1 MESITT
7 MPPSKEC
14 SVCLEKVTGSLRK
27 EVPCQYCQYAACLT
41 CVKRYMLESP
51 QDAHCM
57 NCKRAWNREFIDSYL
72 SMSFR
77 KNALKT
83 HREAI
88 LLDREKA
95 RLPLLQPRISAK
107 VRADEMNVQIL
118 EGMKAIQDM
127 EKTVAAARQ
136 DVYRVQNRQYRLR
149 EIAAGR
155 LAPEAENQEAE
166 KKEVRQFTQKCPVD
180 DCRGFL
186 SSQWKCG
193 TCQTY
198 VCHECLVP
206 KGKDRDAAHTCNEDT
221 KATAALIRKETRPCP
236 KCGMGIS
243 KVDGCFAQNTPVLL
257 WDGTE
262 KMSQDIAI
270 GDTLIGDDGLPR
282 IVQELCSGD
291 DELYEIT
298 QTNGMSYTVNSKHK
312 LALKFSGELTIY
324 KSLDTYKVR
333 WFDVPTLSMKS
344 KTIRFAEGE
353 ESKALE
359 MMNEFKKSLS
369 LPDVIELTIDE
380 YLKLPESTTKNL
392 MGFKSTGVHW
402 PKKDL
407 RIDPY
412 LVGLYLGDGIIDGI
426 SYAIYPQKDPEILQY
441 LLDWCEQN
449 ECEVVHD
456 NAYRFRV
463 RRCGAEQGRL
473 AIQHGATSAECKG
486 CSELRC
492 DLCDLPSKPYHEL
505 HKVASKNP
513 LKSALDS
520 YSLLKNK
527 HIPHDFLVND
537 RQTRLHLLAGLVDTD
552 GYLGNDGK
560 RIQLPQANHTLARQ
574 IEFLARSLGFVVS
587 IHTIEKKNITFPGE
601 NAKDYSDQLCVN
613 ISGEHL
619 SDIPCR
625 VARKKCI
632 SSAQNKDGLRTSIQ
646 VKPVGRGT
654 YYGWSLDGN
663 KRFVTKDFTTLRN
676 CDQMWCVSC
685 QTPFSWATGRLVFGV
700 VHNPHYY
707 QWMREQNGGEAPRVA
722 GDIPCGGLVNFY
734 TIERG
739 FTQKIYPLSRKR
751 EVEAIHRLAA
761 ELLDQHLRQFARFD
775 EVPDNGDLGI
785 DYTLKLINEEEW
797 KRKLWQRETK
807 REKSLELRG
816 PLDLLANVCSEV
828 LRRMAEVYQ
837 VVTETPE
844 AKKKQFTDL
853 LNQLR
858 TLKKYVNGELAKIGT
873 RYGCMVPA
881 VSEAWRFDMHG
892 GNRGEEV
899 DTRSLRERILVVSE
913 DRLGKLQGTQVTEWE
928 TRLKSQCMRIEGED
942 TNPRYVV
949 EAWQWGG
956 YTEFQRNIIRVLM
969 GEAQVILTAT
979 GAAAPMRAAG
989 PMNPAVAAAMG
1000 GRAPA

>member
-1 MESITT
+1 MEGITT

-107 VRADEMNVQIL
+107 VRAEEMNAQIL
-118 EGMKAIQDM
+118 ESMKAIQDM
-127 EKTVAAARQ
+127 EKTIAAARHE
-136 DVYRVQNRQYRLR
+136 VYRFQNRQHRLR

-155 LAPEAENQEAE
+155 IAPEAENQDAD

-206 KGKDRDAAHTCNEDT
+206 KGKERDAAHTCNEDT
-221 KATAALIRKETRPCP
+221 KATAALIRKETKPCP
-236 KCGMGIS
+236 KCGMGIC
-243 KVDGCFAQNTPVLL
+243 KVDG
-257 WDGTE
+257 
-262 KMSQDIAI
+262 
-270 GDTLIGDDGLPR
+270 
-282 IVQELCSGD
+282 
-291 DELYEIT
+291 
-298 QTNGMSYTVNSKHK
+298 
-312 LALKFSGELTIY
+312 
-324 KSLDTYKVR
+324 
-333 WFDVPTLSMKS
+333 
-344 KTIRFAEGE
+344 
-353 ESKALE
+353 
-359 MMNEFKKSLS
+359 
-369 LPDVIELTIDE
+369 
-380 YLKLPESTTKNL
+380 
-392 MGFKSTGVHW
+392 
-402 PKKDL
+402 
-407 RIDPY
+407 
-412 LVGLYLGDGIIDGI
+412 
-426 SYAIYPQKDPEILQY
+426 
-441 LLDWCEQN
+441 
-449 ECEVVHD
+449 
-456 NAYRFRV
+456 
-463 RRCGAEQGRL
+463 
-473 AIQHGATSAECKG
+473 
-486 CSELRC
+486 
-492 DLCDLPSKPYHEL
+492 
-505 HKVASKNP
+505 
-513 LKSALDS
+513 
-520 YSLLKNK
+520 
-527 HIPHDFLVND
+527 
-537 RQTRLHLLAGLVDTD
+537 
-552 GYLGNDGK
+552 
-560 RIQLPQANHTLARQ
+560 
-574 IEFLARSLGFVVS
+574 
-587 IHTIEKKNITFPGE
+587 
-601 NAKDYSDQLCVN
+601 
-613 ISGEHL
+613 
-619 SDIPCR
+619 
-625 VARKKCI
+625 
-632 SSAQNKDGLRTSIQ
+632 
-646 VKPVGRGT
+646 
-654 YYGWSLDGN
+654 
-663 KRFVTKDFTTLRN
+663 

-685 QTPFSWATGRLVFGV
+685 QTPFSWTTGRLVFGV

-707 QWMREQNGGEAPRVA
+707 QWLREQNGGEAPRVA
-722 GDIPCGGLVNFY
+722 GDVPCGGLVNFY
-734 TIERG
+734 SIERG
-739 FTQKIYPLSRKR
+739 FTNKIYPIARKK
-751 EVEAIHRLAA
+751 EVEAIHRLSA

-828 LRRMAEVYQ
+828 LRRMAEVHQ
-837 VVTETPE
+837 VPTETPE

-853 LNQLR
+853 LQQLR
-858 TLKKYVNGELAKIGT
+858 TLKKYVNGELMKIGV

-899 DTRSLRERILVVSE
+899 DTRSLRERILLASE
-913 DRLGKLQGTQVTEWE
+913 ERLVKLGAQQMADWE
-928 TRLKSQCMRIEGED
+928 TRIKPQIMRIEGED

-956 YTEFQRNIIRVLM
+956 YIEAHRNVIRILM
-969 GEAQVILTAT
+969 GEAPLILTAT
-979 GAAAPMRAAG
+979 GAAAVQPPRA
-989 PMNPAVAAAMG
+989 MNPAVAAAM
-1000 GRAPA
+1000 APA

>member
-1 MESITT
+1 MEGILIQST

-14 SVCLEKVTGSLRK
+14 SVCLEKITGSLRK

-83 HREAI
+83 HREEI
-88 LLDREKA
+88 LVDREKA
-95 RLPLLQPRISAK
+95 RLPLLQPRVSAK

-118 EGMKAIQDM
+118 DSLKIAAEL
-127 EKTVAAARQ
+127 EKTVAAARHNIIAL
-136 DVYRVQNRQYRLR
+136 QNRQYRLR

-155 LAPEAENQEAE
+155 IPPTEENAAGD
-166 KKEVRQFTQKCPVD
+166 KKEIRQFTQKCPVE

-221 KATAALIRKETRPCP
+221 KATAALIRKETKPCP

-243 KVDGCFAQNTPVLL
+243 KVDGCFAQDTPVLL

-282 IVQELCSGD
+282 VVQELCTGED
-291 DELYEIT
+291 DLYEVT

-324 KSLDTYKVR
+324 KSSDTYKMR

-344 KTIRFAEGE
+344 KTIRFTEGE
-353 ESKALE
+353 ETTSLE
-359 MMNEFKKSLS
+359 LMNDFKKTLS
-369 LPDVIELTIDE
+369 LPDVIELTLDD
-380 YLKLPESTTKNL
+380 YLNLPESTTKNL

-402 PKKDL
+402 TKKDV

-449 ECEVVHD
+449 DCEVVHD

-492 DLCDLPSKPYHEL
+492 DLCDLPSKPSREVD
-505 HKVASKNP
+505 KVASKNP

-527 HIPHDFLVND
+527 HIPQDFMIND
-537 RQTRLHLLAGLVDTD
+537 REARLRLLAGLIDTD

-560 RIQLPQANHTLARQ
+560 RIQLPQANHALARQ

-587 IHTIEKKNITFPGE
+587 VNIIEKKNITFPGTE
-601 NAKDYSDQLCVN
+601 AKDYSDQLCVN

-619 SDIPCR
+619 SDIPCL
-625 VARKKCI
+625 VARKKCC

-676 CDQMWCVSC
+676 CDQMWCISC
-685 QTPFSWATGRLVFGV
+685 QTPFSWSTGRLVFGV

-707 QWMREQNGGEAPRVA
+707 QWLRTQNGGEAPRVA

-734 TIERG
+734 TLERG
-739 FTQKIYPLSRKR
+739 FTLKHYPMENKK
-751 EVEAIHRLAA
+751 EVEAIHRLTA

-775 EVPDNGDLGI
+775 EVPDNGDLGV
-785 DYTLKLINEEEW
+785 DYTLKLITLDEW
-797 KRKLWQRETK
+797 KKKLWRRETK
-807 REKSLELRG
+807 REESLDLRG
-816 PLDLLANVCSEV
+816 PLDLLSNVCSEV
-828 LRRMAEVYQ
+828 LRRMAELWSSA
-837 VVTETPE
+837 TETTE
-844 AKKKQFTDL
+844 SKYKTFMEL
-853 LNQLR
+853 LQQLR
-858 TLKKYVNGELAKIGT
+858 TLKKYVNSELDKIGK
-873 RYGCMVPA
+873 RYGHMVPR
-881 VSEAWRFDMHG
+881 VSAAWRWDLHG

-899 DTRSLRERILVVSE
+899 DTRSLRERIITMVPERYTKLSE
-913 DRLGKLQGTQVTEWE
+913 AQLSQLEKKLMPHW
-928 TRLKSQCMRIEGED
+928 MRIED
-942 TNPRYVV
+942 VYTKPTYVV
-949 EAWQWGG
+949 EAWQWAG
-956 YTEFQRNIIRVLM
+956 YLEVDKNIVRILM
-969 GEAQVILTAT
+969 GEMPTLITAT
-979 GAAAPMRAAG
+979 GAALLQPPRAPI
-989 PMNPAVAAAMG
+989 NPAVAAAMG
-1000 GRAPA
+1000 H

>member
-1 MESITT
+1 

-83 HREAI
+83 HREVI

-198 VCHECLVP
+198 VCNECLVP

-221 KATAALIRKETRPCP
+221 KATAALIRKDTRPCP

-243 KVDGCFAQNTPVLL
+243 KVDGC
-257 WDGTE
+257 
-262 KMSQDIAI
+262 
-270 GDTLIGDDGLPR
+270 
-282 IVQELCSGD
+282 
-291 DELYEIT
+291 
-298 QTNGMSYTVNSKHK
+298 
-312 LALKFSGELTIY
+312 
-324 KSLDTYKVR
+324 
-333 WFDVPTLSMKS
+333 
-344 KTIRFAEGE
+344 
-353 ESKALE
+353 
-359 MMNEFKKSLS
+359 
-369 LPDVIELTIDE
+369 
-380 YLKLPESTTKNL
+380 
-392 MGFKSTGVHW
+392 
-402 PKKDL
+402 
-407 RIDPY
+407 
-412 LVGLYLGDGIIDGI
+412 
-426 SYAIYPQKDPEILQY
+426 
-441 LLDWCEQN
+441 
-449 ECEVVHD
+449 
-456 NAYRFRV
+456 
-463 RRCGAEQGRL
+463 
-473 AIQHGATSAECKG
+473 
-486 CSELRC
+486 
-492 DLCDLPSKPYHEL
+492 
-505 HKVASKNP
+505 
-513 LKSALDS
+513 
-520 YSLLKNK
+520 
-527 HIPHDFLVND
+527 
-537 RQTRLHLLAGLVDTD
+537 
-552 GYLGNDGK
+552 
-560 RIQLPQANHTLARQ
+560 
-574 IEFLARSLGFVVS
+574 
-587 IHTIEKKNITFPGE
+587 
-601 NAKDYSDQLCVN
+601 
-613 ISGEHL
+613 
-619 SDIPCR
+619 
-625 VARKKCI
+625 
-632 SSAQNKDGLRTSIQ
+632 
-646 VKPVGRGT
+646 
-654 YYGWSLDGN
+654 
-663 KRFVTKDFTTLRN
+663 
-676 CDQMWCVSC
+676 DQMWCVSC
-685 QTPFSWATGRLVFGV
+685 QTPFSWTTGRLIFGV

-739 FTQKIYPLSRKR
+739 FTLKIYPLSRKR
-751 EVEAIHRLAA
+751 EVEAIHRLVA

-785 DYTLKLINEEEW
+785 DYTLKLISEEEW

-828 LRRMAEVYQ
+828 LRRMGEVYQ
-837 VVTETPE
+837 VATETPE

-858 TLKKYVNGELAKIGT
+858 TLKKYVNGELAKIGI

-892 GNRGEEV
+892 GNRGEDV

-979 GAAAPMRAAG
+979 GAAAPVRAAG

-1000 GRAPA
+1000 GGAPA

>member
-1 MESITT
+1 MESIST

-83 HREAI
+83 HREVI

-198 VCHECLVP
+198 VCNECLVP

-221 KATAALIRKETRPCP
+221 KATAALIRKDTRPCP

-243 KVDGCFAQNTPVLL
+243 KVDGC
-257 WDGTE
+257 
-262 KMSQDIAI
+262 
-270 GDTLIGDDGLPR
+270 
-282 IVQELCSGD
+282 
-291 DELYEIT
+291 
-298 QTNGMSYTVNSKHK
+298 
-312 LALKFSGELTIY
+312 
-324 KSLDTYKVR
+324 
-333 WFDVPTLSMKS
+333 
-344 KTIRFAEGE
+344 
-353 ESKALE
+353 
-359 MMNEFKKSLS
+359 
-369 LPDVIELTIDE
+369 
-380 YLKLPESTTKNL
+380 
-392 MGFKSTGVHW
+392 
-402 PKKDL
+402 
-407 RIDPY
+407 
-412 LVGLYLGDGIIDGI
+412 
-426 SYAIYPQKDPEILQY
+426 
-441 LLDWCEQN
+441 
-449 ECEVVHD
+449 
-456 NAYRFRV
+456 
-463 RRCGAEQGRL
+463 
-473 AIQHGATSAECKG
+473 
-486 CSELRC
+486 
-492 DLCDLPSKPYHEL
+492 
-505 HKVASKNP
+505 
-513 LKSALDS
+513 
-520 YSLLKNK
+520 
-527 HIPHDFLVND
+527 
-537 RQTRLHLLAGLVDTD
+537 
-552 GYLGNDGK
+552 
-560 RIQLPQANHTLARQ
+560 
-574 IEFLARSLGFVVS
+574 
-587 IHTIEKKNITFPGE
+587 
-601 NAKDYSDQLCVN
+601 
-613 ISGEHL
+613 
-619 SDIPCR
+619 
-625 VARKKCI
+625 
-632 SSAQNKDGLRTSIQ
+632 
-646 VKPVGRGT
+646 
-654 YYGWSLDGN
+654 
-663 KRFVTKDFTTLRN
+663 
-676 CDQMWCVSC
+676 DQMWCVSC
-685 QTPFSWATGRLVFGV
+685 QTPFSWTTGRLIFGV

-734 TIERG
+734 TIAPG
-739 FTQKIYPLSRKR
+739 FNLKIYPLSRKR
-751 EVEAIHRLAA
+751 EVEAIHRLVA

-785 DYTLKLINEEEW
+785 DYTLKLISEEEW

-828 LRRMAEVYQ
+828 LRRMGEVYQ
-837 VVTETPE
+837 VATETPE

-858 TLKKYVNGELAKIGT
+858 TLKKYVNGELAKIGI

-892 GNRGEEV
+892 GNRGEDV

-969 GEAQVILTAT
+969 GEAQLILTAT
-979 GAAAPMRAAG
+979 GAAAPVRAAG

-1000 GRAPA
+1000 GGAPA

>member
-1 MESITT
+1 MESIST

-83 HREAI
+83 HREVI

-198 VCHECLVP
+198 VCNECLVP

-221 KATAALIRKETRPCP
+221 KATAALIRKDTRPCP

-243 KVDGCFAQNTPVLL
+243 KVDGC
-257 WDGTE
+257 
-262 KMSQDIAI
+262 
-270 GDTLIGDDGLPR
+270 
-282 IVQELCSGD
+282 
-291 DELYEIT
+291 
-298 QTNGMSYTVNSKHK
+298 
-312 LALKFSGELTIY
+312 
-324 KSLDTYKVR
+324 
-333 WFDVPTLSMKS
+333 
-344 KTIRFAEGE
+344 
-353 ESKALE
+353 
-359 MMNEFKKSLS
+359 
-369 LPDVIELTIDE
+369 
-380 YLKLPESTTKNL
+380 
-392 MGFKSTGVHW
+392 
-402 PKKDL
+402 
-407 RIDPY
+407 
-412 LVGLYLGDGIIDGI
+412 
-426 SYAIYPQKDPEILQY
+426 
-441 LLDWCEQN
+441 
-449 ECEVVHD
+449 
-456 NAYRFRV
+456 
-463 RRCGAEQGRL
+463 
-473 AIQHGATSAECKG
+473 
-486 CSELRC
+486 
-492 DLCDLPSKPYHEL
+492 
-505 HKVASKNP
+505 
-513 LKSALDS
+513 
-520 YSLLKNK
+520 
-527 HIPHDFLVND
+527 
-537 RQTRLHLLAGLVDTD
+537 
-552 GYLGNDGK
+552 
-560 RIQLPQANHTLARQ
+560 
-574 IEFLARSLGFVVS
+574 
-587 IHTIEKKNITFPGE
+587 
-601 NAKDYSDQLCVN
+601 
-613 ISGEHL
+613 
-619 SDIPCR
+619 
-625 VARKKCI
+625 
-632 SSAQNKDGLRTSIQ
+632 
-646 VKPVGRGT
+646 
-654 YYGWSLDGN
+654 
-663 KRFVTKDFTTLRN
+663 
-676 CDQMWCVSC
+676 DQMWCVSC
-685 QTPFSWATGRLVFGV
+685 QTPFSWTTGRLIFGV

-739 FTQKIYPLSRKR
+739 FTLKIYPLSRKR
-751 EVEAIHRLAA
+751 EVEAIHRLVA

-785 DYTLKLINEEEW
+785 DYTLKLISEEEW

-828 LRRMAEVYQ
+828 LRRMGEVYQ
-837 VVTETPE
+837 VATETPE

-858 TLKKYVNGELAKIGT
+858 TLKKYVNGELAKIGI

-892 GNRGEEV
+892 GNRGEDV

-979 GAAAPMRAAG
+979 GAAAPVRAAG

-1000 GRAPA
+1000 GGAPA

>member
-1 MESITT
+1 MESIST

-198 VCHECLVP
+198 VCNECLVP

-221 KATAALIRKETRPCP
+221 KATAALIRKDTRPCP

-243 KVDGCFAQNTPVLL
+243 KVDGC
-257 WDGTE
+257 
-262 KMSQDIAI
+262 
-270 GDTLIGDDGLPR
+270 
-282 IVQELCSGD
+282 
-291 DELYEIT
+291 
-298 QTNGMSYTVNSKHK
+298 
-312 LALKFSGELTIY
+312 
-324 KSLDTYKVR
+324 
-333 WFDVPTLSMKS
+333 
-344 KTIRFAEGE
+344 
-353 ESKALE
+353 
-359 MMNEFKKSLS
+359 
-369 LPDVIELTIDE
+369 
-380 YLKLPESTTKNL
+380 
-392 MGFKSTGVHW
+392 
-402 PKKDL
+402 
-407 RIDPY
+407 
-412 LVGLYLGDGIIDGI
+412 
-426 SYAIYPQKDPEILQY
+426 
-441 LLDWCEQN
+441 
-449 ECEVVHD
+449 
-456 NAYRFRV
+456 
-463 RRCGAEQGRL
+463 
-473 AIQHGATSAECKG
+473 
-486 CSELRC
+486 
-492 DLCDLPSKPYHEL
+492 
-505 HKVASKNP
+505 
-513 LKSALDS
+513 
-520 YSLLKNK
+520 
-527 HIPHDFLVND
+527 
-537 RQTRLHLLAGLVDTD
+537 
-552 GYLGNDGK
+552 
-560 RIQLPQANHTLARQ
+560 
-574 IEFLARSLGFVVS
+574 
-587 IHTIEKKNITFPGE
+587 
-601 NAKDYSDQLCVN
+601 
-613 ISGEHL
+613 
-619 SDIPCR
+619 
-625 VARKKCI
+625 
-632 SSAQNKDGLRTSIQ
+632 
-646 VKPVGRGT
+646 
-654 YYGWSLDGN
+654 
-663 KRFVTKDFTTLRN
+663 
-676 CDQMWCVSC
+676 DQMWCVSC
-685 QTPFSWATGRLVFGV
+685 QTPFSWTTGRLIFGV

-734 TIERG
+734 TIAPG
-739 FTQKIYPLSRKR
+739 FNLKIYPLSRKR
-751 EVEAIHRLAA
+751 EVEAIHRLVA

-785 DYTLKLINEEEW
+785 DYTLKLISEEEW

-828 LRRMAEVYQ
+828 LRRMGEVYQ
-837 VVTETPE
+837 VATETPE

-858 TLKKYVNGELAKIGT
+858 TLKKYVNGELAKIGI

-892 GNRGEEV
+892 GNRGEDV

-969 GEAQVILTAT
+969 GEAQLILTAT
-979 GAAAPMRAAG
+979 GAAAPVRAAG

-1000 GRAPA
+1000 GGAPA

>member
-221 KATAALIRKETRPCP
+221 KATAALIRKETKPCP

-243 KVDGCFAQNTPVLL
+243 KVDGC
-257 WDGTE
+257 
-262 KMSQDIAI
+262 
-270 GDTLIGDDGLPR
+270 
-282 IVQELCSGD
+282 
-291 DELYEIT
+291 
-298 QTNGMSYTVNSKHK
+298 
-312 LALKFSGELTIY
+312 
-324 KSLDTYKVR
+324 
-333 WFDVPTLSMKS
+333 
-344 KTIRFAEGE
+344 
-353 ESKALE
+353 
-359 MMNEFKKSLS
+359 
-369 LPDVIELTIDE
+369 
-380 YLKLPESTTKNL
+380 
-392 MGFKSTGVHW
+392 
-402 PKKDL
+402 
-407 RIDPY
+407 
-412 LVGLYLGDGIIDGI
+412 
-426 SYAIYPQKDPEILQY
+426 
-441 LLDWCEQN
+441 
-449 ECEVVHD
+449 
-456 NAYRFRV
+456 
-463 RRCGAEQGRL
+463 
-473 AIQHGATSAECKG
+473 
-486 CSELRC
+486 
-492 DLCDLPSKPYHEL
+492 
-505 HKVASKNP
+505 
-513 LKSALDS
+513 
-520 YSLLKNK
+520 
-527 HIPHDFLVND
+527 
-537 RQTRLHLLAGLVDTD
+537 
-552 GYLGNDGK
+552 
-560 RIQLPQANHTLARQ
+560 
-574 IEFLARSLGFVVS
+574 
-587 IHTIEKKNITFPGE
+587 
-601 NAKDYSDQLCVN
+601 
-613 ISGEHL
+613 
-619 SDIPCR
+619 
-625 VARKKCI
+625 
-632 SSAQNKDGLRTSIQ
+632 
-646 VKPVGRGT
+646 
-654 YYGWSLDGN
+654 
-663 KRFVTKDFTTLRN
+663 
-676 CDQMWCVSC
+676 DQMWCVSC
-685 QTPFSWATGRLVFGV
+685 QTPFSWTTGRLVFGV

-734 TIERG
+734 TISPG
-739 FTQKIYPLSRKR
+739 FNLKIYPLSRKR
-751 EVEAIHRLAA
+751 EVEAIHRLVA

-785 DYTLKLINEEEW
+785 DYTLKLISEEEW

-828 LRRMAEVYQ
+828 LRRMGEVYQ
-837 VVTETPE
+837 VATETPE

-858 TLKKYVNGELAKIGT
+858 TLKKYVNGELAKIGI

-892 GNRGEEV
+892 GNRGEDV
-899 DTRSLRERILVVSE
+899 DTRSSRERILVVSE

-969 GEAQVILTAT
+969 GEAQLILTAT
-979 GAAAPMRAAG
+979 GAAAPVRAAG

>member
-83 HREAI
+83 HREVI

-198 VCHECLVP
+198 VCNECLVP

-221 KATAALIRKETRPCP
+221 KATAALIRKDTRPCP

-243 KVDGCFAQNTPVLL
+243 KVDGC
-257 WDGTE
+257 
-262 KMSQDIAI
+262 
-270 GDTLIGDDGLPR
+270 
-282 IVQELCSGD
+282 
-291 DELYEIT
+291 
-298 QTNGMSYTVNSKHK
+298 
-312 LALKFSGELTIY
+312 
-324 KSLDTYKVR
+324 
-333 WFDVPTLSMKS
+333 
-344 KTIRFAEGE
+344 
-353 ESKALE
+353 
-359 MMNEFKKSLS
+359 
-369 LPDVIELTIDE
+369 
-380 YLKLPESTTKNL
+380 
-392 MGFKSTGVHW
+392 
-402 PKKDL
+402 
-407 RIDPY
+407 
-412 LVGLYLGDGIIDGI
+412 
-426 SYAIYPQKDPEILQY
+426 
-441 LLDWCEQN
+441 
-449 ECEVVHD
+449 
-456 NAYRFRV
+456 
-463 RRCGAEQGRL
+463 
-473 AIQHGATSAECKG
+473 
-486 CSELRC
+486 
-492 DLCDLPSKPYHEL
+492 
-505 HKVASKNP
+505 
-513 LKSALDS
+513 
-520 YSLLKNK
+520 
-527 HIPHDFLVND
+527 
-537 RQTRLHLLAGLVDTD
+537 
-552 GYLGNDGK
+552 
-560 RIQLPQANHTLARQ
+560 
-574 IEFLARSLGFVVS
+574 
-587 IHTIEKKNITFPGE
+587 
-601 NAKDYSDQLCVN
+601 
-613 ISGEHL
+613 
-619 SDIPCR
+619 
-625 VARKKCI
+625 
-632 SSAQNKDGLRTSIQ
+632 
-646 VKPVGRGT
+646 
-654 YYGWSLDGN
+654 
-663 KRFVTKDFTTLRN
+663 
-676 CDQMWCVSC
+676 DQMWCVSC
-685 QTPFSWATGRLVFGV
+685 QTPFSWTTGRLIFGV

-739 FTQKIYPLSRKR
+739 FTLKIYPLSRKR
-751 EVEAIHRLAA
+751 EVEAIHRLVA

-785 DYTLKLINEEEW
+785 DYTLKLISEEEW

-828 LRRMAEVYQ
+828 LRRMGEVYQ
-837 VVTETPE
+837 VATETPE

-858 TLKKYVNGELAKIGT
+858 TLKKYVNGELAKIGI

-979 GAAAPMRAAG
+979 GAAAPVRAAG

-1000 GRAPA
+1000 GGAPA